1 MKKLMILCVPL
12 GLKISWKIEK
22 ELNLDI
28 LFTK

>member
-1 MKKLMILCVPL
+1 MKLLILCVPSA
-12 GLKISWKIEK
+12 LKSGWKIEK